1 MRPNNPPLLAT
12 LLLLLAVV
20 GPVGSVA
27 SAVAAFASSPPD
39 ARAGDV
45 MSEPLHHVRSSPPHA
60 CTTATPFVWVSTP
73 VLANET
79 ALVVVT
85 RAPAADP
92 PKQLNVAPVGYARLC
107 PRGANHTSSCIFV
120 PMREDSGSN
129 VPLSAAKRWSGAERS
144 VGACAFTVPVG
155 TEVHS
160 WDVSLC
166 RTSKS
171 ESCAS
176 TTRPL
181 NVPSVVWLQGNR
193 GNSSE
198 PGGVLRLFG
207 RALFFAK
214 QAGPLEQTE
223 PVRCVPER
231 EAHTMGSASLPMV
244 RVRPANQATVA
255 WTELKVTIASCYAI
269 SAEVP
274 TSFAP
279 GAYKISVMNGISPWE
294 AIDETLMVVGKRS
307 WPIDVFDVKEY
318 GSVWNAID
326 AARNNSGGIVHFP
339 RGTYTF
345 DENHTLDDIPPNTV
359 VRGESAAKVSLHW
372 VDMRKPPYRLISGSK
387 GNWTLTNITVHV
399 QLNFKTII
407 SDRGW

>member
-1 MRPNNPPLLAT
+1 MARRLLGLLAAA
-12 LLLLLAVV
+12 AVPTR
-20 GPVGSVA
+20 G
-27 SAVAAFASSPPD
+27 
-39 ARAGDV
+39 AG
-45 MSEPLHHVRSSPPHA
+45 MHERSPPHA
-60 CTTATPFVWVSTP
+60 CTTTTPLVWVSTP

-85 RAPAADP
+85 HAPAAEP
-92 PKQLNVAPVGYARLC
+92 PVKSVPVSFARLC
-107 PRGANHTSSCIFV
+107 PRSVNRSSSCTFV
-120 PMREDSGSN
+120 PMREDSGPN
-129 VPLSAAKRWSGAERS
+129 VPPSAAKRWSGAERS

-155 TEVHS
+155 TDVHS

-166 RTSKS
+166 SRAES

-181 NVPSVVWLQGNR
+181 NVPSVVWLQGDR

-198 PGGVLRLFG
+198 AGGILRLFG

-214 QAGPLEQTE
+214 RAGPSALAE
-223 PVRCVPER
+223 PLRCVRER
-231 EAHTMGSASLPMV
+231 EAHTMHMGSALPKV
-244 RVRPANQATVA
+244 RVRLANQATA
-255 WTELKVTIASCYAI
+255 EWTELKVINASCYAI
-269 SAEVP
+269 SSAVP
-274 TSFAP
+274 ASFVP
-279 GAYKISVMNGISPWE
+279 GAYEISVMNGISPWE
-294 AIDETLMVVGKRS
+294 AINATLTVVEKRA
-307 WPIDVFDVKEY
+307 WPTEVFDVKEY

-326 AARNNSGGIVHFP
+326 AARKNSGGIVHFP

-372 VDMRKPPYRLISGSK
+372 VDMHKPPYRLISGKNGS
-387 GNWTLTNITVHV
+387 WTLTNITVHV

-407 SDRGW
+407 SDQGR